1 MTRRYAK
8 TRLLS
13 LLESKSAP
21 ARFVAASVKHKMTYL
36 AKDSTTPG
44 HVEEERMDIVR
55 PRREVKVS
63 QADDVASTRELNMF
77 TGHSAG

>member
-13 LLESKSAP
+13 LLEFKSAP
-21 ARFVAASVKHKMTYL
+21 ARFVAASVKYKMTHL

-44 HVEEERMDIVR
+44 HVEEERVDIV
-55 PRREVKVS
+55 
-63 QADDVASTRELNMF
+63 
-77 TGHSAG
+77 H